1 MKKIKSFFKGIKKES
16 KMVRWPDG
24 KSLSK
29 YSIISIL
36 MVVFFGIYFY
46 GLDALF
52 AFLRGL
58 VA

>member
-29 YSIISIL
+29 YAIISVL
-36 MVVFFGIYFY
+36 MVVFFGVYFY